1 MTGRRR
7 VGVFGGAFDPPHIG
21 HLVVAQDV
29 IERLDLDSLVVVP
42 TARPVHRETML
53 PGRLRLELAEV
64 AFASADR
71 VEVSAIEFERDAPSY
86 MVDTLEELKRQHPDA
101 EWWLVIGSDQ
111 YAAFDTWKDPD
122 RVLQLSRLGVM
133 QRGGEDIKPD
143 PRYPYEEV
151 EVTRIDLSAQV
162 VRQRMA
168 LGQSIRYLVPEPVF
182 RALESNSERL
192 IGSREVC

>member
-29 IERLDLDSLVVVP
+29 IDRLELDSLVVVP
-42 TARPVHRETML
+42 TARPAHRETML
-53 PGRLRLELAEV
+53 PGRLRLELAEI
-64 AFASADR
+64 AFADADR
-71 VEVSAIEFERDAPSY
+71 VEVSAIEFEREGPSY
-86 MVDTLEELKRQHPDA
+86 MMDTLEELSRRHPTAD
-101 EWWLVIGSDQ
+101 WWLVIGSDQ
-111 YAAFDTWKDPD
+111 YAAFDTWKDPE
-122 RVLQLSRLGVM
+122 RVLELSRLAVM
-133 QRGGEDIKPD
+133 QRGGEEIKPD
-143 PRYPYEEV
+143 PRYPFEEV
-151 EVTRIDLSAQV
+151 KVTRIDLSAEA

-192 IGSREVC
+192 IGSIEVC